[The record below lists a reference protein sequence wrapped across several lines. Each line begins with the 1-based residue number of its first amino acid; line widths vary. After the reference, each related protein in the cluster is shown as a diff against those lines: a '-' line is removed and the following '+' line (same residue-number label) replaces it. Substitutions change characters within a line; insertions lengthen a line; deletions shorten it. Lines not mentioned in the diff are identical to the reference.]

1 MEGRVLLPSLSLFV
15 PIKLHEQLHTV
26 CVIIITWLDAK

>member
-1 MEGRVLLPSLSLFV
+1 LSLFV
-15 PIKLHEQLHTV
+15 SIKLHEQLHTV